1 MSVSTQLLFWSHV
14 KFGRKVCQSGVAW
27 GYFILCFCMEV
38 TFFSVTIVLTEIKVA
53 GIVEID
59 EQLNESNRSVLLY

>member
-1 MSVSTQLLFWSHV
+1 
-14 KFGRKVCQSGVAW
+14 
-27 GYFILCFCMEV
+27 MEV

-59 EQLNESNRSVLLY
+59 ELLNESNRSVLLY